1 VLPGPA
7 SRAGLRARTMRK
19 YGAIRV
25 SATSGWAA
33 AVASSAR
40 GSATASMIRPAAR
53 TAVSQLASVRRA
65 YVIVNGRCLVRSP
78 DGPAAKLQVSVTG
91 PWRK

>member
-1 VLPGPA
+1 
-7 SRAGLRARTMRK
+7 M
-19 YGAIRV
+19 

-33 AVASSAR
+33 AVASSAC
-40 GSATASMIRPAAR
+40 GSAIASMVRPAAR